1 MPVYRFLPP
10 PVVLLLVGL
19 AMWLTARLLPDATL
33 TIPGAGWLVLM
44 ITVVALLIMGLAAW
58 ALRRHRTT
66 INPMRPE
73 ESSSL
78 VDNGVFRWSRNPIY
92 LADALLL
99 IAWALY
105 LGNLVAVLLIPLFVT
120 LIQWF
125 QILPEERALEQR
137 FGDAFHEYRRSVRRW
152 M

>member
-1 MPVYRFLPP
+1 MHRFLPP

-19 AMWLTARLLPDATL
+19 AMWLVARLLPEATL
-33 TIPGAGWLVLM
+33 TVPGAGWLAL
-44 ITVVALLIMGLAAW
+44 TVTVAALSIMGLAAW

-73 ESSSL
+73 QSSSL

-99 IAWALY
+99 AAWALY
-105 LGNLVAVLLIPLFVT
+105 LGNLVGMFLIPVFMA
-120 LIQWF
+120 LIQHF
-125 QILPEERALEQR
+125 QIRPEEHALEQH
-137 FGDAFHEYRRSVRRW
+137 FGDAFREYRRSVRRW
-152 M
+152 I